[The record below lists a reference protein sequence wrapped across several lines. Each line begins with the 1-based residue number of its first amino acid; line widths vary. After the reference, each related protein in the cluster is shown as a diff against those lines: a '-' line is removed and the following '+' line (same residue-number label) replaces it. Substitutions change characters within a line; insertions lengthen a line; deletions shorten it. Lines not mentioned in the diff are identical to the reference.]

1 MEFSMKDSLRASVE
15 FASNGKN
22 TVLYDEHN
30 NPSIMVIIPRFKKE
44 HIDPSLGTGTHE
56 AFIVHGRE
64 VPEIFYPKY
73 ANIIL
78 DAGCPCSIP
87 GVKPTTDITHAE
99 AVDACKK
106 KGRGWHLS
114 NNAEWS
120 AIALLSFKNK
130 TLPHGNTNFGIYDK
144 NVHETG
150 VSVENTKYVGKYDN
164 GGVELPVIIKS
175 GTGPVT
181 WSHDNT
187 PSGVYDMVGNV
198 WELVA
203 GLKVID
209 GKIYVA
215 GEDGV
220 PMNNFDLVDVEKS
233 TKWWI
238 DTKAFY
244 TESGGSFAIG
254 TSKTSKTTVAGY
266 FETIIAQSGY
276 TIPDWMK
283 SLCIFPYDTNTEY
296 TSSYSVSLDGERLPM
311 RGGCYHHAPN
321 SSIFS
326 MHITADRDSSAIGIG
341 SRPVYI
347 DY

>member
-73 ANIIL
+73 AN
-78 DAGCPCSIP
+78 
-87 GVKPTTDITHAE
+87 
-99 AVDACKK
+99 
-106 KGRGWHLS
+106 
-114 NNAEWS
+114 
-120 AIALLSFKNK
+120 
-130 TLPHGNTNFGIYDK
+130 
-144 NVHETG
+144 
-150 VSVENTKYVGKYDN
+150 
-164 GGVELPVIIKS
+164 
-175 GTGPVT
+175 
-181 WSHDNT
+181 
-187 PSGVYDMVGNV
+187 
-198 WELVA
+198 
-203 GLKVID
+203 
-209 GKIYVA
+209 
-215 GEDGV
+215 
-220 PMNNFDLVDVEKS
+220 
-233 TKWWI
+233 
-238 DTKAFY
+238 
-244 TESGGSFAIG
+244 
-254 TSKTSKTTVAGY
+254 
-266 FETIIAQSGY
+266 
-276 TIPDWMK
+276 TIPDWIK